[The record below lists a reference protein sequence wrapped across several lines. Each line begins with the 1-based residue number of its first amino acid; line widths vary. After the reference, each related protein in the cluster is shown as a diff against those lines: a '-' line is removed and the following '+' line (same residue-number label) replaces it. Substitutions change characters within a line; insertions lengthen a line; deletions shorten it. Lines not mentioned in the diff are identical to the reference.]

1 MDVDGESRGYTFE
14 ELDLIEAKMKREDE
28 VEARRLAADDEWA
41 DRVVAEQE
49 QLEARKA
56 AEAAKRPPVA
66 SVSAKE
72 EECRRFAAALAP
84 FGLTVD
90 EVDGA
95 GRGLATTRA
104 FAAGELLLR
113 VAPTAAVVDG
123 ASADSRCHES
133 FALPKEGAS
142 LQRCS
147 GCRFARYACAARQRD
162 AWRCHQHECTLL
174 KATRP
179 RVPGATLRLLARLLR
194 LPAPA
199 APVGSAGGAA
209 GVDGADGGAAAW
221 AAGSGGLMALSSAL
235 EMAEIAEERKLEMG
249 EQAAMLSGLLAHATP
264 GQPAPPPWL
273 VAGIL
278 GRIATN
284 ALAVTDDELQPI
296 GLGMYPLAALAN
308 HSCDP
313 TAAQTFDG
321 ATLEL
326 RALRP
331 LAAGA
336 PDLTLTPTLP
346 LTQAP
351 YPKPQHEPFT
361 LTPHMSP

>member
-84 FGLTVD
+84 FGLTV
-90 EVDGA
+90 EVVDGA
-95 GRGLATTRA
+95 GRGLQTTRA

-113 VAPTAAVVDG
+113 VAPTAAVIDG

-194 LPAPA
+194 LPAPV
-199 APVGSAGGAA
+199 APVGSAGGA
-209 GVDGADGGAAAW
+209 DGADGADGAAAAW

-336 PDLTLTPTLP
+336 PLT
-346 LTQAP
+346 
-351 YPKPQHEPFT
+351 
-361 LTPHMSP
+361 